1 MFTSMLVPIS
11 VVDNSI
17 DMIEIAESTSVGYAL
32 TCKTIFLTIGRH
44 KNETLHDKKVSTGF
58 CFDLYLAFTLFCL
71 FS

>member
-11 VVDNSI
+11 VVDNPI

-32 TCKTIFLTIGRH
+32 TCKTFFLTIGRH
-44 KNETLHDKKVSTGF
+44 KNGTLHDKKVSTGL
-58 CFDLYLAFTLFCL
+58 CFDVYLAFTLFCL

>member
-11 VVDNSI
+11 LVDDSI

-32 TCKTIFLTIGRH
+32 TCKTIFLTIGRR
-44 KNETLHDKKVSTGF
+44 KNETLHDKKVSTGL